1 MNTKD
6 TTKPKIFSNPFL
18 IGLIIMLVVG
28 VVIGYGV
35 WGKKEKTPNA
45 QRLLSQVA
53 DHIKSL
59 EGKNSN
65 LKDQI
70 KKMNDAVAKGTKAV
84 QSMEAM
90 KQDLV
95 KLRNENKT
103 LARKMENYNQ
113 LQMQAKELNALRAE
127 NQKVKKALE
136 KKAALTEHAKQLEK
150 ENEEL
155 KLMLEKVKY
164 VVKKPVTP
172 PLQVDHPST

>member
-59 EGKNSN
+59 EGKNSD

-70 KKMNDAVAKGTKAV
+70 FKRPVSPRLCVNTDKGRCHKS
-84 QSMEAM
+84 QE
-90 KQDLV
+90 
-95 KLRNENKT
+95 
-103 LARKMENYNQ
+103 RKPDYRRHQ
-113 LQMQAKELNALRAE
+113 LIQAD
-127 NQKVKKALE
+127 
-136 KKAALTEHAKQLEK
+136 T
-150 ENEEL
+150 
-155 KLMLEKVKY
+155 
-164 VVKKPVTP
+164 T
-172 PLQVDHPST
+172 